1 MKFFQIALFYDQYL
15 ADFNRRH
22 PGREVESFERQ
33 QQLLFGDGFSAC
45 HYFAEGMAEL
55 GHETMM
61 VVAND
66 PGSQLAWRKQNP
78 FFPPGQGARGPTGA
92 WGSCVPTGLI
102 EILLEQIR
110 RFEPDVLYLQDPI
123 SLDSRFVAMIP
134 HRPKMVVA
142 WRASVVPRKTD
153 WSDIDLLV
161 SNHTPS
167 LLAGKR
173 KGARWQE
180 FLQPGFPVRLA
191 RKMEGIP
198 ESREVAFSGQLS
210 TLHRRRT
217 EILTGLAMDQMGAG
231 GGFGLHYAVNTG
243 PETPAGIDMHAQA
256 PVYGREMYEFLRSGR
271 ICLNIHAELATQ
283 TGGNMRVFEATA
295 LGCFL
300 LTDLGRKDHGLFR
313 TGHEIET
320 FRNRQEL
327 HEKVLHY
334 LKNPEARIRIAQAG
348 QARCLRDFSL
358 RKTAENLEKLLQQG
372 LAAGRSR
379 RSFFRWVN
387 FWPGL
392 RPVPAGECAG

>member
-33 QQLLFGDGFSAC
+33 QELLSEDGFSAC

-66 PGSQLAWRKQNP
+66 PGSQLAWQKQNP
-78 FFPPGQGARGPTGA
+78 FPPPDQGSRGPTGA
-92 WGSCVPTGLI
+92 WGSCVPAGLL

-110 RFEPDVLYLQDPI
+110 RFEPEVLYLQDPI
-123 SLDSRFVAMIP
+123 SLDSRFVAMMP
-134 HRPKMVVA
+134 RRPKMVVA
-142 WRASVVPRKTD
+142 WRASEVPRKTD

-167 LLAGKR
+167 LVAGKK

-180 FLQPGFPVRLA
+180 FLQPGFPIRLA
-191 RKMEGIP
+191 RKMEGIA
-198 ESREVAFSGQLS
+198 ESRDVVFSGQLS
-210 TLHRRRT
+210 PLHRHRT
-217 EILTGLAMDQMGAG
+217 EILTGLAMDQTGPG
-231 GGFGLHYAVNTG
+231 RGFELNYAVNSG
-243 PETPAGIDMHAQA
+243 PETPAGIAMHAQA

-271 ICLNIHAELATQ
+271 ICLNIHAELATR

-295 LGCFL
+295 MGSFL
-300 LTDLGRKDHGLFR
+300 LTDLGREDHGIFR
-313 TGHEIET
+313 PGQEIET

-327 HEKVLHY
+327 HQKIIHY
-334 LKNPEARIRIAQAG
+334 LEHPDARIRIARAG

-358 RKTAENLEKLLQQG
+358 RKTAEHLEKLLHQG

-387 FWPGL
+387 FRPGL
-392 RPVPAGECAG
+392 RPVPAGGCAG